1 MSYRVDT
8 PRADARMDG
17 RTHRRRHRQ
26 MQAPKILEDQNWPE
40 EINKIIN
47 RHLVLNVTIWSL
59 CIITRK
65 STQYSPT
72 YIGSERRCGPQ
83 WPFLRPN
90 WVFRKNDQARA
101 HLETKGFHI
110 RHFYWVHIL
119 YTSNDLEKMLH
130 VEPVETFLQNRR
142 KPVFGSYSGQG
153 HGPEAYILHLS
164 KSKSSTTKLC
174 IRDQNGPKIWHGTHI
189 LNTLLKVVPMTLKTK
204 FHLNPA
210 KTLAKIVL
218 LIYSG

>member
-8 PRADARMDG
+8 PRVDVRMDG
-17 RTHRRRHRQ
+17 RTHRQ
-26 MQAPKILEDQNWPE
+26 MQAPRILEDQNWPK

-47 RHLVLNVTIWSL
+47 RHLVLNVTIWLL

-72 YIGSERRCGPQ
+72 YIGSQRRCGPQ
-83 WPFLRPN
+83 GPFLRPH
-90 WVFRKNDQARA
+90 WVFRESDQAHA

-130 VEPVETFLQNRR
+130 VKPVETFLQNRR
-142 KPVFGSYSGQG
+142 KSEFGPYSGQG
-153 HGPEAYILHLS
+153 HGPGAYILHP
-164 KSKSSTTKLC
+164 SKSSSNKLK
-174 IRDQNGPKIWHGTHI
+174 N
-189 LNTLLKVVPMTLKTK
+189 K
-204 FHLNPA
+204 FYVNE
-210 KTLAKIVL
+210 IV
-218 LIYSG
+218 YSGSKRT